1 MIYLKELTE
10 DEVKYICTVIPY
22 QEVIEYFSKY
32 PKEFAKIR
40 PGFRAKSLSSELVV
54 KILYD
59 FNNKG
64 FISEFLEKH
73 LNGWIKD
80 VNKEISEAIKH
91 GMDQDAAYI
100 EVLSQSYFVNNVV
113 LYFKIKRITKEEGY
127 LKALS
132 AAVAYQCENRKKR
145 ENERSLFEKEN
156 KELQKNISDLNSR
169 LLEKGKK
176 LKKIKDEE
184 IELREEISH
193 KTKENQDGLKKI
205 RKLDEDNCKLQE
217 KLNKLQ
223 EKLNKLQKEAQC
235 NTEEYKSQ
243 IDALT
248 NKLSDSL
255 NKQSANDETLLQY
268 KSKLSDANDEIAA
281 WKNKVR
287 SYETQIFKFKTEI
300 ATLMTEQDT
309 SRKRVKELQENVKVI
324 NENESKES
332 DTYQAVPECP
342 SNMDDFEEYFLYNLE
357 SIGFDSMYEASR
369 PFIDYVKRKFFTGIP
384 ILMRR
389 GPGINIANCLANTLY
404 GKPVAAR
411 LTYSGS
417 ANVQEIEEFILS
429 NTEKVICLDG
439 YIGNCNEMELLP
451 VLEHHNDRIFFLTY
465 MYDKTLKF
473 IPYEILSYVNFINL
487 DSFDSILRI
496 KNLTEDPSTMR
507 MIPYTPGNENQGD
520 SRSLKILKEIAE
532 ECGFSED
539 VISVMADNVESEAA
553 MDEILMFSLLPY
565 VAKVLE
571 LNPYNCSKRLQKYAG
586 DKGRCSKKEILIR
599 WFG

>member
-1 MIYLKELTE
+1 MNYLKELTE
-10 DEVKYICTVIPY
+10 DEVKYICTVVPY
-22 QEVIEYFSKY
+22 QEVTEYFSKY
-32 PKEFAKIR
+32 PKEFAKIK
-40 PGFRAKSLSSELVV
+40 PGFRAKSLSSESVV

-64 FISEFLEKH
+64 FISDFLEKH

-80 VNKEISEAIKH
+80 VHEEISEAIKR

-100 EVLSQSYFVNNVV
+100 EVLSQSYFVNNVA
-113 LYFKIKRITKEEGY
+113 LYFKIKKITKEEGY

-132 AAVAYQCENRKKR
+132 AAVAYQYENRKKR
-145 ENERSLFEKEN
+145 ENERSLYEKEN

-169 LLEKGKK
+169 LLEKEKK
-176 LKKIKDEE
+176 LKKVKDEE
-184 IELREEISH
+184 IELREELSY
-193 KTKENQDGLKKI
+193 KTKETQDGLEKI
-205 RKLDEDNCKLQE
+205 RQLDEDNC
-217 KLNKLQ
+217 KLQ

-243 IDALT
+243 IGALT

-255 NKQSANDETLLQY
+255 NKQIANDENLLQY

-287 SYETQIFKFKTEI
+287 SYETQIFNLKTEI

-332 DTYQAVPECP
+332 DTCQAVPECP

-357 SIGFDSMYEASR
+357 SIGFDSMYEASM

-417 ANVQEIEEFILS
+417 ANVQEIEAFILS

-439 YIGNCNEMELLP
+439 YIGNCNEMELIP
-451 VLEHHNDRIFFLTY
+451 VLEHHNDRIFILTY

-496 KNLTEDPSTMR
+496 KNLTEEPSTMR
-507 MIPYTPGNENQGD
+507 MIPYTHRNENQGD
-520 SRSLKILKEIAE
+520 SRSRKILKEIAE

-539 VISVMADNVESEAA
+539 VISVMSDNVESEAA

-571 LNPYNCSKRLQKYAG
+571 LNPYNCSKRLQNYAG
-586 DKGRCSKKEILIR
+586 DKGRCSKKEFLIR